1 MKLPETIRAAFVI
14 ARRDFTATVLS
25 KTFLLFLLGPLFPIA
40 LGFAFGGIGAQV
52 DRNAHPPAVVV
63 IASADEYGLLEAA
76 RKRLSPLADERPL
89 VELRRVDP
97 QPDIAAQRERL
108 LTSEQRPALGV
119 LDGGLAAPHFTGAVS
134 ADSRTVRHI
143 SLFVEEARRIRSQAD
158 VPGPPVEVTLTRT
171 SSGAVAFAREITA
184 RLGQT
189 ILFVLTILLAGMLLS
204 QLIEEKSSKVIE
216 VLAAAVPVD
225 AIFLGKL
232 FAMLGMSLVGI
243 TVWTSAGALAIAIWT
258 EGGLGAIPPPAVG
271 WTAFFL
277 LVLVYFSTSYL
288 LIGATFLGI
297 GAQASTVR
305 EVQTLSMPVTMAQV
319 VLFGFA
325 SLGVGKPMSAEA
337 IGAAVFPLSSP
348 FAMIGRAAEQGAL
361 WPHLL
366 ALAWQALWVALIL
379 KFAAAIFRKSVLK
392 SGQSRPRR
400 LRRAVTGLL
409 RALGQ
414 GSRARQ

>member
-14 ARRDFTATVLS
+14 ARRDFAATVLS

-52 DRNAHPPAVVV
+52 EKNAKPPAVVV
-63 IASADEYGLLEAA
+63 VSSAEDYALLQAA
-76 RKRLSPLADERPL
+76 RKRLSPAAGEIPL
-89 VELRRVDP
+89 VELRRVEPVSDL
-97 QPDIAAQRERL
+97 ATQRERL
-108 LTSEQRPALGV
+108 LNSEAVPALGV
-119 LDGGLAAPHFTGAVS
+119 LDGGIAAPHFTGAVT
-134 ADSRTVRHI
+134 ADGRTVKQI
-143 SLFVEEARRIRSQAD
+143 GLFVEEARRIRVEQ
-158 VPGPPVEVTLTRT
+158 PVSGRALKVTLTKT

-184 RLGQT
+184 RIGQT
-189 ILFVLTILLAGMLLS
+189 VLFVLTILLAGMLLS

-243 TVWTSAGALAIAIWT
+243 TVWAAAGAAAIAVWT
-258 EGGLGAIPPPAVG
+258 EGGLGGLPPPAVG
-271 WTAFFL
+271 WTAFL
-277 LVLVYFSTSYL
+277 TLVLVYFSMSYL

-319 VLFGFA
+319 VLFGLA

-348 FAMIGRAAEQGAL
+348 FAMIGRAAEQSAL
-361 WPHLL
+361 WPH
-366 ALAWQALWVALIL
+366 ALAFLWQALWVALIL
-379 KFAAAIFRKSVLK
+379 KFAAAIFRRSVLK
-392 SGQSRPRR
+392 SGPSRRWPWQRGR
-400 LRRAVTGLL
+400 EPA
-409 RALGQ
+409 
-414 GSRARQ
+414 

>member
-25 KTFLLFLLGPLFPIA
+25 KTFLLFLLGPLFPLA

-52 DRNAHPPAVVV
+52 EKNAIPPAVVV
-63 IASADEYGLLEAA
+63 VSSPGDYALLRAA
-76 RKRLSPLADERPL
+76 RTRLSPLADEFPL

-97 QPDIAAQRERL
+97 EPDIAAQRERL
-108 LTSEQRPALGV
+108 LNSEEEPALGV
-119 LDGGLAAPHFTGAVS
+119 LDGGLFAPHFTGAVD
-134 ADSRTVRHI
+134 ARGRTVRQVR
-143 SLFVEEARRIRSQAD
+143 LFVDEARRMQVMPL
-158 VPGPPVEVTLTRT
+158 VPGQSVEVTLTRT

-184 RLGQT
+184 RIGQT

-204 QLIEEKSSKVIE
+204 QLIEEKSNKVLE

-243 TVWTSAGALAIAIWT
+243 TVWAGAGALAIAIWA
-258 EGGLGAIPPPAVG
+258 EGGLGALPPPAVG
-271 WTAFFL
+271 WTAFL
-277 LVLVYFSTSYL
+277 VLVLVYFSMSYL

-325 SLGVGKPMSAEA
+325 SVGVGKPMSAEA

-361 WPHLL
+361 WPHAL
-366 ALAWQALWVALIL
+366 ALLWQALWVALIL
-379 KFAAAIFRKSVLK
+379 KFAAAIFRRSVMK
-392 SGQSRPRR
+392 SGPGRR
-400 LRRAVTGLL
+400 WPWQRR
-409 RALGQ
+409 
-414 GSRARQ
+414 RQPA